1 MALEAVFAGASREVA
16 QKIYDSLTTD
26 EAVRLLKETGLL
38 EPVMAAVCE
47 KIEAYM
53 DQRTH
58 GQVPTAAVVFSN
70 AYGVLGQSSRAK
82 AFLALHT
89 KGELR

>member
-1 MALEAVFAGASREVA
+1 
-16 QKIYDSLTTD
+16 
-26 EAVRLLKETGLL
+26 
-38 EPVMAAVCE
+38 MAAVCE